1 MRRAMWRSPSCLCC
15 YKKVPVSKHLASPL
29 LLLTLATSPVALAAR
44 GQDGQ
49 QHIPRQGPATNAAIQ
64 GIAHTEAGL
73 GLGGVV
79 VILQDLSKG
88 KSFPTTTT
96 GDGVFRFLNLK
107 PGRYQV
113 KASRDGFEPFAQGD
127 IQLKAGEVFALE
139 FKLKANPTG
148 SEGVREIPR
157 DPALGPKPAAPPP
170 EVAPSSPYRTLPQEP
185 PPAATGEARPLEPL
199 PSDDKVFN
207 VLPNRWAYDFPDYRR
222 YGQKGEYPYVKG
234 HWYDPFNKNKL
245 KADYP
250 IIGNQTFFD
259 FSFISDTFVDGRRI
273 PVPSG
278 LGSQS
283 PGSQE
288 FFGRFKQFFI
298 SENLTFSFDLFHGDT
313 SFKPMD
319 WRIKITPEVNI
330 NYLNVQENGIVNVD
344 VRKGDTRLDSH
355 VGLQEA
361 FVEVK
366 LADLSSDYD
375 FISARA
381 GIQSFNSDFRGFIF
395 SDQEPG
401 LRIFGNLDNNRYQ
414 YNLAYFAM
422 LEKDTNSGL
431 NSFDYR
437 KQQVMIANVYRQDF
451 IKPGYTVEVNFHY
464 DKDDPSFK
472 FDNNNFLARP
482 AAIGL
487 VKPHAVRAY
496 YYGFNGD
503 GHLGPINITHSFYQV
518 LGHDTFS
525 SLAGRR
531 VSINAQMAAVELSL
545 DKNWLRYRTSFFYA
559 SGDKDP
565 RDGSARGFD
574 TIFDN
579 PNFAGGFFSFWNRE
593 GLRLTGTGVAL
604 ENGGSLVP
612 DLKSSKLE
620 GQANFVNP
628 GLFLYNAGVDAEITP
643 KLKAFAN
650 LNLIRFARTE
660 SLELLLFQKPIH
672 AGVGADSG
680 LGVTYRP
687 PLSENIVLTGGV
699 NVFEPFQGFRE
710 ISTNRTLLA
719 LFANVRFRF

>member
-1 MRRAMWRSPSCLCC
+1 
-15 YKKVPVSKHLASPL
+15 
-29 LLLTLATSPVALAAR
+29 
-44 GQDGQ
+44 
-49 QHIPRQGPATNAAIQ
+49 
-64 GIAHTEAGL
+64 
-73 GLGGVV
+73 
-79 VILQDLSKG
+79 
-88 KSFPTTTT
+88 
-96 GDGVFRFLNLK
+96 
-107 PGRYQV
+107 
-113 KASRDGFEPFAQGD
+113 
-127 IQLKAGEVFALE
+127 
-139 FKLKANPTG
+139 
-148 SEGVREIPR
+148 
-157 DPALGPKPAAPPP
+157 
-170 EVAPSSPYRTLPQEP
+170 
-185 PPAATGEARPLEPL
+185 L
-199 PSDDKVFN
+199 PSADKVFN
-207 VLPNRWAYDFPDYRR
+207 VVPNRWGYEFPDYRR
-222 YGQKGEYPYVKG
+222 YDQNGEYPYTKG

-245 KADYP
+245 KGDYP
-250 IIGNQTFFD
+250 IIGNQTFLNLD
-259 FSFISDTFVDGRRI
+259 FISDTFVDGRRL

-278 LGSQS
+278 QGSANANS
-283 PGSQE
+283 AP
-288 FFGRFKQFFI
+288 FFGKFGQFFL
-298 SENLTFSFDLFHGDT
+298 SQNLTFSIDLFHGDT
-313 SFKPMD
+313 SFKPVD
-319 WRIKITPEVNI
+319 WQIKITPELNI
-330 NYLNVQENGIVNVD
+330 NYLNVQENGIVNAD
-344 VRKGDTRLDSH
+344 IRDGTTRLDTH

-401 LRIFGNLDNNRYQ
+401 LRIFGNLDSNRYQ

-431 NSFDYR
+431 NTFDYR

-451 IKPGYTVEVNFHY
+451 LKPGYTVEVNFHY

-472 FDNNNFLARP
+472 LDQNDFLVRP
-482 AAIGL
+482 APIGN
-487 VKPHAVRAY
+487 VKPHAIRAY

-518 LGHDTFS
+518 LGHDTFN
-525 SLAGRR
+525 SLAGRP
-531 VSINAQMAAVELSL
+531 VSINAQMAAVELSI

-559 SGDKDP
+559 SGDKNP
-565 RDGSARGFD
+565 QGGTARGFD

-593 GLRLTGTGVAL
+593 GLMLTGTGVAL

-612 DLKSSKLE
+612 DLRPSKLE

-628 GLFLYNAGVDAEITP
+628 GLFLYNAGVDADLTP
-643 KLKAFAN
+643 KLKAFLN

-660 SLELLLFQKPIH
+660 PLELLLFQSPIH

-680 LGVTYRP
+680 LGFSYRP
-687 PLSENIVLTGGV
+687 PLSQNIVFTGGV
-699 NVFEPFQGFRE
+699 NAFEPFQGFRE